1 MTQKPAPSTAR
12 AAVVQNPVLRILL
25 LMAGWLSVALGVAG
39 IVLPV
44 LPTTPFLI
52 LASVCFVRS
61 SPRFDQW
68 LLQHRLLGPYLKV
81 YLDGKGLPRKAKIW
95 ILALLW
101 TTILTSVIFFVALRW
116 AQIAMLLVACAVT
129 IYIIRL
135 PQANAIK
142 SETN

>member
-1 MTQKPAPSTAR
+1 MTQKPAPPTAR

-39 IVLPV
+39 ILLPV

-129 IYIIRL
+129 IYVIRL
-135 PQANAIK
+135 PHANAIK